1 MVRTGAA
8 LTAVRSS
15 DARAKARPGC
25 PSCQAAIVEPARLI
39 FGEACR
45 QDLGLPGGGRGL
57 EALELCHDDLEGV
70 RPLHACIGGDALPA
84 EQKTHEVARG
94 DRLDLG
100 TQALDRVVVDAR
112 KQPTLAP
119 FVSACLRRE
128 AAAHDEALGL
138 ELCQGGF
145 DPIGRE
151 PERYGECALRDRP
164 LTLQATAQDLDQRG
178 LA

>member
-1 MVRTGAA
+1 MVRTGRHAA
-8 LTAVRSS
+8 LAAVRSS
-15 DARAKARPGC
+15 VARAKARPGC
-25 PSCQAAIVEPARLI
+25 PPCQAVIVEPTRLI

-57 EALELCHDDLEGV
+57 EALELRHDDLEGV
-70 RPLHACIGGDALPA
+70 RPLHACIGRHALPA
-84 EQKTHEVARG
+84 KQEAHEVARG

-119 FVSACLRRE
+119 FVSDCLRRE

-138 ELCQGGF
+138 KCRQGGF
-145 DPIGRE
+145 DLIASE
-151 PERYGECALRDRP
+151 PERFGERRP
-164 LTLQATAQDLDQRG
+164 A
-178 LA
+178 